1 MLVLNY
7 WKILMFRYLIA
18 IGLLILATTME
29 TAGDALVRMGLYD
42 RVGLSRIPML
52 AVGAVLLFGYGLM
65 LNLAP
70 LPF

>member
-1 MLVLNY
+1 
-7 WKILMFRYLIA
+7 MFRYLIV